1 VSEWKAQSMEESTDL
16 LIIGAGPYGLAVAA
30 YAQHLGIDHVVV
42 GKPMDFW
49 KVNMPAG
56 MYLRT
61 GGDVQIDP
69 LGIRTIEKFLET
81 HGLSP
86 TDVEPL
92 SLQFYLSYA
101 QWFQEQKQI
110 DAVPV
115 LVQRLDCADS
125 EDRPISRVHGE
136 RSDHQRP
143 ARGDRRRLQVLPAF
157 AP

>member
-1 VSEWKAQSMEESTDL
+1 MEKAQRMEEATDL
-16 LIIGAGPYGLAVAA
+16 LIIGAGPYGLAMAA
-30 YAQHLGIDHVVV
+30 YARHLGIDHVVV

-61 GGDVQIDP
+61 RSDVHIDP
-69 LGIRTIEKFLET
+69 LGIHTIEKFLEIQ
-81 HGLSP
+81 GLSP

-115 LVQRLDCADS
+115 LVQRLDC
-125 EDRPISRVHGE
+125 
-136 RSDHQRP
+136 SDGQDGRFHASMENGQTIW
-143 ARGDRRRLQVLPAF
+143 AQHVVIAVGFKYFQH
-157 AP
+157 